1 MENSKLAPSYGELLA
16 ELRTKVDAFR
26 TSTANEYIPRMY
38 EALRNENR
46 DISAKE
52 ARQRIQKDCA
62 YIWKRR
68 TILCALPDEAKDPKK
83 QEAGR
88 LSQKKAKSAA
98 FSAAPSSYAKDMQV
112 IISATG
118 RTIENHKPI
127 IDASLTDV
135 TREDKSRSK
144 NIDLLQFEFS
154 LSSKDLWR
162 SMILREVETA
172 TKEDRIWF
180 NGVLDKHTGEVIFA
194 NMGRIPELQKDSGIS
209 KTHPRT
215 TTLSH
220 KTLQ

>member
-1 MENSKLAPSYGELLA
+1 MKNSELTPSYTELLA
-16 ELRTKVDAFR
+16 EVRTKVDAFL
-26 TSTANEYIPRMY
+26 TSTANEYIPKMY
-38 EALRNENR
+38 RALRNENR
-46 DISAKE
+46 DISAQE

-83 QEAGR
+83 QKAGR

-98 FSAAPSSYAKDMQV
+98 FSAAPSSYTKDKDIQA

-135 TREDKSRSK
+135 TREDKSRSQ

-154 LSSKDLWR
+154 LSSKDLWW
-162 SMILREVETA
+162 SMIVRQVEEA
-172 TKEDRIWF
+172 TREDRIWF
-180 NGVLDKHTGEVIFA
+180 NGVLDKHTGEVISA
-194 NMGRIPELQKDSGIS
+194 NIGRIPELQKDSGIPKNAS
-209 KTHPRT
+209 
-215 TTLSH
+215 
-220 KTLQ
+220 

>member
-1 MENSKLAPSYGELLA
+1 MKNSKLTPSYAELLA
-16 ELRTKVDAFR
+16 EVRTKVDAFL
-26 TSTANEYIPRMY
+26 TSTANEYIPKMY
-38 EALRNENR
+38 QALRNENQ
-46 DISAKE
+46 DISAQD

-62 YIWKRR
+62 CIWRRR
-68 TILCALPDEAKDPKK
+68 TILYALPDEAKDPKK
-83 QEAGR
+83 QKAGR

-98 FSAAPSSYAKDMQV
+98 FSAAPSSYTKDIQV

-118 RTIENHKPI
+118 RTIENHKPV

-135 TREDKSRSK
+135 TREDKSRSQ

-162 SMILREVETA
+162 SMIVREVEEA

-194 NMGRIPELQKDSGIS
+194 NIGRIPELQKDSGIS
-209 KTHPRT
+209 K
-215 TTLSH
+215 
-220 KTLQ
+220 KTS